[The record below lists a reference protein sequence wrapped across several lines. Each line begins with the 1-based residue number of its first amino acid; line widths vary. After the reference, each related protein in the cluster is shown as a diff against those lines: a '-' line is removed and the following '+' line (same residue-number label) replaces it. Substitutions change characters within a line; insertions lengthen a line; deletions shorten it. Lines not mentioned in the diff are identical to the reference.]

1 MDNLSFTILVF
12 TYKPIMGL
20 NDDRCVAVV
29 SVGQCFFLEGS
40 FKLYSLFIIEKIFI
54 QAIHVH
60 KPYQDEI

>member
-1 MDNLSFTILVF
+1 
-12 TYKPIMGL
+12 MGL